1 MVPPEET
8 TNGHATELAQ
18 IQAAYNVIQQR
29 DGTAERRAYHW
40 QLAAYGALGIAVVL
54 GLIALIVVIRR
65 TDVKAFVQTVQVD
78 DAGRVIQ
85 LGLPQD
91 LLSYEPQEGQWRD
104 MLAQWVRI
112 VRWRGTDAVLAK
124 AEWRWVYIHTCGL
137 ARRALEGY
145 EAQEKPFVVGKKL
158 VSVDLKS
165 VTKTPSPLS
174 FQVLWSETTTEGALP
189 PKTQQWTG
197 TFTVQ
202 RYRPKKP
209 AELLQNTLG
218 LCVNAFDIT
227 MHP

>member
-54 GLIALIVVIRR
+54 GLIALIVVI
-65 TDVKAFVQTVQVD
+65 
-78 DAGRVIQ
+78 Q

-91 LLSYEPQEGQWRD
+91 LLSYEPQEEQWRD

-124 AEWRWVYIHTCGL
+124 AEWRWVYINTCGL

-145 EAQEKPFVVGKKL
+145 EAQEKPFVV
-158 VSVDLKS
+158 
-165 VTKTPSPLS
+165 
-174 FQVLWSETTTEGALP
+174 
-189 PKTQQWTG
+189 
-197 TFTVQ
+197 
-202 RYRPKKP
+202 
-209 AELLQNTLG
+209 
-218 LCVNAFDIT
+218 
-227 MHP
+227 